1 MSGFRLPTDRD
12 EVTIVGIIG
21 TLELAAAREFA
32 EFLNNKFNAL
42 GQPKWFEDIRQY
54 RLSNNEPFTYRD
66 AADLRFI
73 LSEAA
78 LPDSQIWDLIPRIS
92 TAWVNAADALR
103 KKLNQ
108 YHHLQLNPTLET
120 LDQVATLFDAVT
132 TGPGLEVSSWAR
144 ALRGRV
150 RDIQQGRFVASPA
163 EGPVTNEPTPAS
175 VVEIEKGYE
184 ESKRQIAKRPPWG
197 AIWEGPIPARK
208 LSLDRRTRDIY
219 DNGVSVASELG
230 DQFDH
235 IVNMWL
241 RYAPNGGEVW
251 VDEDGAT
258 MAFVKGDPVMIG
270 WFGTPPDE
278 YSESVRGFLVPKD
291 YEFTGDDVQELP
303 TGKLLSSSSEEDSSE
318 LIGKLKSKL
327 EPGTLLGITEYGDI
341 CIQVAEGEPKRIT
354 TAHKGI
360 WFKGQLPG

>member
-1 MSGFRLPTDRD
+1 MSSFRLPTDRD

-21 TLELAAAREFA
+21 TLELAAAQEFA
-32 EFLNNKFNAL
+32 EFLNNTFNAL
-42 GQPKWFEDIRQY
+42 GQPKWFENIKQY
-54 RLSNNEPFTYRD
+54 RLSKNEPFTYRD

-73 LSEAA
+73 LAEAA
-78 LPDSQIWDLIPRIS
+78 LPDSQIWHLIPRIS

-103 KKLNQ
+103 RKLNQ
-108 YHHLQLNPTLET
+108 FHHLQLSPTLET
-120 LDQVATLFDAVT
+120 LDQVATLFDSVT
-132 TGPGLEVSSWAR
+132 TGPGLEVSAWAR

-150 RDIQQGRFVASPA
+150 RDIQQGSYIA
-163 EGPVTNEPTPAS
+163 TPAQAPVNEEPKPAA

-184 ESKRQIAKRPPWG
+184 ETKRQIAKRPPWG
-197 AIWEGPIPARK
+197 AIWEGQIPARK

-219 DNGVSVASELG
+219 ENGVSVASELG

-235 IVNMWL
+235 IVTMWL

-270 WFGTPPDE
+270 WFGMPPDE

-291 YEFTGDDVQELP
+291 YEFTGTDVRELP
-303 TGKLLSSSSEEDSSE
+303 SGKLLSSNSEEDPAE
-318 LIGKLKSKL
+318 FLGQLKAAVQ
-327 EPGTLLGITEYGDI
+327 PDTLLGITEYGDI
-341 CIQVAEGEPKRIT
+341 FIQVAEGEPKRIA
-354 TAHKGI
+354 TAHKSI
-360 WFKGQLPG
+360 WFRGHLPG